1 MDCFDLAIAGGGAA
15 GLFGAAVAAGR
26 GLSVLL
32 LERNERCGKKIAIT
46 GKGRC
51 NLTNTRD
58 WGEFSEHIHPSPNF
72 FKSAFFGM
80 SNRDTMAFFEQIGLP
95 LTVERGQRV
104 FPASMRAQDVTD
116 VLLARLRQLGVSVCT
131 GWRVV
136 GASKVEYGACA
147 PVFKVEAKCSAS
159 GSLRVFTARNLLLTT
174 GGLSYPATGSTG
186 DGYVLAESFGHRI
199 VPCFPSLTALVPL
212 NYDISLSG
220 VSLKNVELS
229 LYVNGNCVQTEFGEM
244 DFTDD
249 GIEGAA
255 AIRLSRR
262 AVAALD
268 GKQKVFVSFDLKP
281 ALSCEQLRLRIIR
294 EAAAGTSV
302 ARGGTAGLKTLLKRL
317 LPGAL
322 VAPFMRANKDLS
334 YENLPERLKAWRFAI
349 VSYVGYRRCVV
360 TAGGVD
366 LAGISPKTM
375 GSKLVDGLY
384 FAGEIL
390 NLDGDTGGYN
400 LQIAFSTAA
409 LAAKSISGRE

>member
-32 LERNERCGKKIAIT
+32 LERNGRCGKKIAIT

-51 NLTNTRD
+51 NLTNTRE
-58 WGEFSEHIHPSPNF
+58 WSEFSEHIHPSPNF

-95 LTVERGQRV
+95 LTIERGQRV

-116 VLLARLRQLGVSVCT
+116 VLVARLRQLGVTICT
-131 GWRVV
+131 GCRVV
-136 GASKVEYGACA
+136 GASRVENGVCG
-147 PVFKVEAKCSAS
+147 PFFKVEAESAAC
-159 GSLRVFTARNLLLTT
+159 GTLRVFAARNLLITT

-186 DGYVLAESFGHRI
+186 DGYALAESFGHKI
-199 VPCFPSLTALVPL
+199 VPCFPSLTALVPF
-212 NYDISLSG
+212 NYDTSLSG
-220 VSLKNVELS
+220 ISLKNVELS
-229 LYVNGNCVQTEFGEM
+229 LYVNGTSVQTEFGEM
-244 DFTDD
+244 DFTGD

-268 GKQKVFVSFDLKP
+268 GKQKVAVSFDLKP
-281 ALSCEQLRLRIIR
+281 ALSCEQLRLRIRR
-294 EAAAGTSV
+294 EAADDISIAK
-302 ARGGTAGLKTLLKRL
+302 GGTAGLKTLLKRL

-322 VAPFMRANKDLS
+322 IPPFMRANRDLS
-334 YENLPERLKAWRFAI
+334 CENLPERLKAWRFA
-349 VSYVGYRRCVV
+349 VNSYVGYRRSVV

-366 LAGISPKTM
+366 LAGVSPKTM

-409 LAAKSISGRE
+409 LAAKSIKKG

>member
-80 SNRDTMAFFEQIGLP
+80 SNRATMAFFEQIGLP

-136 GASKVEYGACA
+136 GASKVEYGACT
-147 PVFKVEAKCSAS
+147 PVFKVKAKSAS
-159 GSLRVFTARNLLLTT
+159 GELRVFAARNLLITT

-186 DGYVLAESFGHRI
+186 DGYVLAESFGHKI

-212 NYDISLSG
+212 HYDTSLSG

-244 DFTDD
+244 DFTGD

-262 AVAALD
+262 AVAALG
-268 GKQKVFVSFDLKP
+268 GKQKVSLSFDLKP
-281 ALSCEQLRLRIIR
+281 ALSCEQLRMRIRR
-294 EAAAGTSV
+294 EAAADISI
-302 ARGGTAGLKTLLKRL
+302 AKGGAAGLKALLKRL

-322 VAPFMRANKDLS
+322 IAPFMRANKDLS
-334 YENLPERLKAWRFAI
+334 CENLPERLKAWRFAI

-409 LAAKSISGRE
+409 LAAKSVSGRG

>member
-1 MDCFDLAIAGGGAA
+1 MECFDLAIVGGGAA

-32 LERNERCGKKIAIT
+32 LERNGRCGKKIAIT

-51 NLTNTRD
+51 NLTNTRE
-58 WGEFSEHIHPSPNF
+58 WSEFSEHVHPKPNF

-80 SNRDTMAFFEQIGLP
+80 SNKDTMAFFERMGLP

-116 VLLARLRQLGVSVCT
+116 VLVAKLKELGVPLCT
-131 GWRVV
+131 GYRVV
-136 GASKVEYGACA
+136 GASKVEDGVCG
-147 PVFKVEAKCSAS
+147 PVFKVEAKSS
-159 GSLRVFTARNLLLTT
+159 EDGGLRLFTARNLLIAT

-186 DGYVLAESFGHRI
+186 DGYLLAESFGHKI

-220 VSLKNVELS
+220 ISLKNVELS
-229 LYVNGNCVQTEFGEM
+229 LYVNGTSVQTEFGEM
-244 DFTDD
+244 DFTSD

-255 AIRLSRR
+255 AIRLSRK

-268 GKQKVFVSFDLKP
+268 GKQKVAVSFDLKP
-281 ALSCEQLRLRIIR
+281 AVSCEQLRLRIRR
-294 EAAAGTSV
+294 EAAADIVIAKGGTS
-302 ARGGTAGLKTLLKRL
+302 GLRALLRRL
-317 LPGAL
+317 LPEAL
-322 VAPFMRANKDLS
+322 ITPFMRANRDLS
-334 YENLPERLKAWRFAI
+334 YENLPERLKAWRFAL
-349 VSYVGYRRCVV
+349 VSYVGYRRSVV

-366 LAGISPKTM
+366 LVGISPKTM
-375 GSKLVDGLY
+375 GSKLVEGLY
-384 FAGEIL
+384 FAGEVL
-390 NLDGDTGGYN
+390 DLDGDTGGYN

-409 LAAKSISGRE
+409 LAANNIGKR